1 MRVPHRVLLLS
12 TVISGLISG
21 CGGGGDA
28 GAGGS
33 VAPPPVTPV
42 SSSAT
47 GTVSSDTVGVQKIAT
62 ESGAGITVPEGAVPK
77 TPTAGTG
84 TIAFSI
90 EKDSAAAIQLPA
102 GVTRGG
108 DIYRFGPG
116 GTTFTKPVSVTLP
129 VSGNHTQD
137 QLVMYRVNPTTGI
150 SEPYAAVYD
159 AATQTLTA
167 QTYQFSDWFWGTRT
181 PDNTASGCVK
191 VDNGS
196 STIWRTVVT
205 ETYSMKYPNSDATFR
220 GASATWAKIGT
231 IGWTSASDWYLPQG
245 SYEMCVEGDV
255 NGVSKHSVRIPVE
268 ISKPW
273 RYDAPVCTSLGI
285 GSVALSEVGRCA
297 QSPVPTPSV
306 GTGAL
311 QISLSWYSAV
321 AVDLDLSVVEPAG
334 ETIDYYNRVSAAGG
348 RFDRDNECYNYING
362 QSENIYWATPK
373 AGQYTLKV
381 HLFSNCSLGT
391 TSMPYSVRVVNKGVT
406 TTYTGTAI
414 LSGTAPQVLTTITV
428 N

>member
-1 MRVPHRVLLLS
+1 MRVPHRMLLLS
-12 TVISGLISG
+12 TVVSGLISG
-21 CGGGGDA
+21 CGGGGDT
-28 GAGGS
+28 GTGN
-33 VAPPPVTPV
+33 VTPPPVTPV
-42 SSSAT
+42 SSAAT
-47 GTVSSDTVGVQKIAT
+47 GTVSSDTQGVQKIAT
-62 ESGAGITVPEGAVPK
+62 ESGAAITVPEGAVPK
-77 TPTAGTG
+77 TSAGGTG

-90 EKDSAAAIQLPA
+90 EKDAAAAIQLPA

-108 DIYRFGPG
+108 DVYRFGPG
-116 GTTFTKPVSVTLP
+116 GTIFTKPVSVTLP
-129 VSGNHTQD
+129 VSGNPTQD
-137 QLVMYRVNPTTGI
+137 QLVMYRVNPTTGV

-159 AATQTLTA
+159 ATTQTLTA
-167 QTYQFSDWFWGTRT
+167 QTYQFSGWFWGTRA
-181 PDNTASGCVK
+181 PDDTASGCVK

-196 STIWRTVVT
+196 SNIWRTVVT
-205 ETYSMKYPNSDATFR
+205 ETYSMKYPNSDSTFR
-220 GASATWAKIGT
+220 GASATWAAIGT

-245 SYEMCVEGDV
+245 SYQMCVEGDV

-273 RYDAPVCTSLGI
+273 RYDAPVCTPLGI
-285 GSVALSEVGRCA
+285 SSVVLSELGRCS

-334 ETIDYYNRVSAAGG
+334 ETIDYDNRMSAAGG
-348 RFDRDNECYNYING
+348 QLDRDNQCGNYING
-362 QSENIYWATPK
+362 QSENIYWTTPR
-373 AGQYTLKV
+373 AGQYTLRV

>member
-1 MRVPHRVLLLS
+1 MRVPHGVLLLS
-12 TVISGLISG
+12 ILVAGLMSG
-21 CGGGGDA
+21 CGGGGDSSA
-28 GAGGS
+28 GSS

-42 SSSAT
+42 NSSAT
-47 GTVSSDTVGVQKIAT
+47 GTVSSDTQGVQKIAT
-62 ESGAGITVPEGAVPK
+62 ESGAGIVVPEGAVPR
-77 TPTAGTG
+77 TPA
-84 TIAFSI
+84 
-90 EKDSAAAIQLPA
+90 
-102 GVTRGG
+102 
-108 DIYRFGPG
+108 G
-116 GTTFTKPVSVTLP
+116 GTTFTRPVSVTLP
-129 VSGNHTQD
+129 VSGSHTQD

-167 QTYQFSDWFWGTRT
+167 QTYQFSDWYWGTRT

-220 GASATWAKIGT
+220 GASATWAKSGT

-245 SYEMCVEGDV
+245 SYQMCVEGDV

-273 RYDAPVCTSLGI
+273 RYDAPVCTPMGI
-285 GSVALSEVGRCA
+285 GSVALTEPGRCA

-321 AVDLDLSVVEPAG
+321 AVDLDPVSYTHLDVYKRQPTFRTAAPAP
-334 ETIDYYNRVSAAGG
+334 R
-348 RFDRDNECYNYING
+348 
-362 QSENIYWATPK
+362 
-373 AGQYTLKV
+373 
-381 HLFSNCSLGT
+381 
-391 TSMPYSVRVVNKGVT
+391 
-406 TTYTGTAI
+406 
-414 LSGTAPQVLTTITV
+414 
-428 N
+428 